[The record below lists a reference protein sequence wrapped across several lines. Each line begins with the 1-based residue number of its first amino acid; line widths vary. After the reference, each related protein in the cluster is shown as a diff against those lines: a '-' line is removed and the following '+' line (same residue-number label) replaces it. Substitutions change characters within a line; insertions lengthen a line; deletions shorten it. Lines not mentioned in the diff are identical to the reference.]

1 MKLRIKHLLLIFP
14 LLLLVFSCEHLDEI
28 ERNKQQE
35 NSTSPY
41 MGKWSGSYSGDQSG
55 TLILNVGKSGYIE
68 GIKTSQGQ
76 QETFYSGL
84 IGSSIN
90 SAATSG
96 SGFILYGNLQSKSGT
111 WKMGSLNGTW
121 SVTKN

>member
-1 MKLRIKHLLLIFP
+1 MKLRIKYLLLIFP
-14 LLLLVFSCEHLDEI
+14 LLMVFSCEHLDEI

-68 GIKTSQGQ
+68 GIKNSQGQ
-76 QETFYSGL
+76 QETFYSAL

-90 SAATSG
+90 SAATSA
-96 SGFILYGNLQSKSGT
+96 SGFILYGNLQNKSGT

>member
-1 MKLRIKHLLLIFP
+1 MKLRIKHLLLVFP
-14 LLLLVFSCEHLDEI
+14 LLMIYSCEHLDEI

-55 TLILNVGKSGYIE
+55 TLILNVGKSGTIE

-76 QETFYSGL
+76 QETFYSML

-90 SAATSG
+90 SAATSA
-96 SGFILYGNLQSKSGT
+96 SGLILYGNLQSKSGT

>member
-14 LLLLVFSCEHLDEI
+14 LLLAFSCEHLDEI

-35 NSTSPY
+35 NITSPY

-55 TLILNVGKSGYIE
+55 TLILNVGKSGTIE

-76 QETFYSGL
+76 QETFYSAL

-90 SAATSG
+90 SAATSA

>member
-14 LLLLVFSCEHLDEI
+14 LLLVFSCEHLDEI

-35 NSTSPY
+35 NITSPY

-55 TLILNVGKSGYIE
+55 TLILNVGKSGTIE